1 MWYLGPDD
9 ADLLETRRLIY
20 QILRP
25 VSSEVA
31 KLGWGDGD
39 KPSNASP
46 VPVSV
51 GSKLSMLDRIQE
63 WSRWCSPHTQGQAG
77 EKEEKDRTLPS
88 SSLTGPGTQAN
99 HGKSAIKSVK
109 SFFGVPDDTGYK
121 LCGNNTPHWVQDTEC
136 HDSVTFGQVLFP
148 SNLAQGV
155 AEGLRDAKKK
165 IKKKGRVARL
175 IDTKSIGLKSSKQ
188 VRQFVPLVP
197 GLAQFLE
204 SVGPLEKS
212 EEFLQVRLSPSSKN
226 MSLPVPVKA
235 LPDLEM
241 RILFDNENKATSIK
255 DVRLVTKKEKDFLQ
269 PQNTVDLR
277 FIREQRV
284 YANAKDDDI
293 DPRIISF
300 VQNSNFNIWGTE
312 RLKTPLGLSLSIPAH
327 AVQPHNGFDPKSHDT
342 LLVEYTSLGL
352 EHRSSLTI
360 PYQDSNSWPTLTY
373 TNIEAG
379 RVGGRRDELALHSLR
394 FASEQPSTT
403 DTDPAAVSTNS
414 ESLSED
420 EHASILF
427 QKTAALIDSFDQKRE
442 EKRDKTSLRMP
453 VVERFR
459 RTRPKKKTV
468 RTVDVPPVREPN
480 AAPDNELV
488 ERLGFHRPV
497 RVRRYLARKS

>member
-1 MWYLGPDD
+1 
-9 ADLLETRRLIY
+9 
-20 QILRP
+20 
-25 VSSEVA
+25 
-31 KLGWGDGD
+31 
-39 KPSNASP
+39 
-46 VPVSV
+46 
-51 GSKLSMLDRIQE
+51 MLDRNQE
-63 WSRWCSPHTQGQAG
+63 WSRWCSPHTQGQAR

-99 HGKSAIKSVK
+99 HGKLAFNSVK
-109 SFFGVPDDTGYK
+109 SFFGAPDDTSHK
-121 LCGNNTPHWVQDTEC
+121 FCGNNTPYWVQDTEC

-155 AEGLRDAKKK
+155 AEALRDGKKK
-165 IKKKGRVARL
+165 TKKKGRVARL
-175 IDTKSIGLKSSKQ
+175 IDNNSIGQKSLKQ
-188 VRQFVPLVP
+188 AREFVPLVP
-197 GLAQFLE
+197 GLVQSLE

-235 LPDLEM
+235 LPYLEM
-241 RILFDNENKATSIK
+241 RIFFDNENKTTTIK

-277 FIREQRV
+277 FTREQRV
-284 YANAKDDDI
+284 YANAKEDDI

-360 PYQDSNSWPTLTY
+360 PYRDPNSWPTLTY

-379 RVGGRRDELALHSLR
+379 RVGGRRDELSLHSLR

-403 DTDPAAVSTNS
+403 DTDPSAVSTNS
-414 ESLSED
+414 ESLTED
-420 EHASILF
+420 DHASILF
-427 QKTAALIDSFDQKRE
+427 QKTAALIDSCEQKRE
-442 EKRDKTSLRMP
+442 EKRDNTSLRMP
-453 VVERFR
+453 VVKRFR
-459 RTRPKKKTV
+459 RTKNTTV
-468 RTVDVPPVREPN
+468 RKVDLPPVGEPHE
-480 AAPDNELV
+480 APDS
-488 ERLGFHRPV
+488 ERVRRVGLNRPV
-497 RVRRYLARKS
+497 RVRRYLAKKR

>member
-1 MWYLGPDD
+1 
-9 ADLLETRRLIY
+9 
-20 QILRP
+20 
-25 VSSEVA
+25 
-31 KLGWGDGD
+31 
-39 KPSNASP
+39 
-46 VPVSV
+46 
-51 GSKLSMLDRIQE
+51 MLDRIQE
-63 WSRWCSPHTQGQAG
+63 WSRWCSPHTQGQAR

-88 SSLTGPGTQAN
+88 SN
-99 HGKSAIKSVK
+99 HGKLAINSVK
-109 SFFGVPDDTGYK
+109 SFFGAPDDTSYK
-121 LCGNNTPHWVQDTEC
+121 LCGKNTPHWVQDTEC

-148 SNLAQGV
+148 SNMAQGV
-155 AEGLRDAKKK
+155 AEVLRDGKKK

-188 VRQFVPLVP
+188 ARQFVPLVP
-197 GLAQFLE
+197 GLVRSLE
-204 SVGPLEKS
+204 SVGPLEKA

-255 DVRLVTKKEKDFLQ
+255 DVRLVTKKEEDFLQ

-312 RLKTPLGLSLSIPAH
+312 RLKTPLDLSLSIPAH

-360 PYQDSNSWPTLTY
+360 PYRDSNSWPTLTY

-379 RVGGRRDELALHSLR
+379 RVGGRRDELSLHSLR

-403 DTDPAAVSTNS
+403 DTDPAPVSTNS
-414 ESLSED
+414 EPLSED

-453 VVERFR
+453 VVKRFR
-459 RTRPKKKTV
+459 RTKITTV
-468 RTVDVPPVREPN
+468 RKVDFPPVGEPY
-480 AAPDNELV
+480 AAPDNERV
-488 ERLGFHRPV
+488 ERVGLDRPV
-497 RVRRYLARKS
+497 RVRRYLARRR

>member
-1 MWYLGPDD
+1 
-9 ADLLETRRLIY
+9 
-20 QILRP
+20 
-25 VSSEVA
+25 
-31 KLGWGDGD
+31 
-39 KPSNASP
+39 
-46 VPVSV
+46 
-51 GSKLSMLDRIQE
+51 MLDRIQE

-360 PYQDSNSWPTLTY
+360 PYQDSNSWPMLTY

-420 EHASILF
+420 EHASILL

-468 RTVDVPPVREPN
+468 RTVDVPPVREPY